1 MEEKLSNKTSL
12 MISAN
17 FLKMM
22 IFPNSMVALH
32 QEVSSAAM
40 HKISKKP
47 QIKVSK
53 NWISIKKESLIIKE
67 VLLIEMH

>member
-53 NWISIKKESLIIKE
+53 
-67 VLLIEMH
+67 IEFRLKRKV

>member
-53 NWISIKKESLIIKE
+53 N
-67 VLLIEMH
+67 